1 MGLALIT
8 EATGA
13 LLVGWRHR
21 TPPLGED
28 VGCLPDWVL
37 EAWAKKWTQPLCS
50 KESAWKRKR
59 ERERK
64 RKKDRDQ
71 SSGEVGS
78 AALFSKGAFIP
89 WVTHFQK
96 WKIQSHAESA
106 QHYISLTFIGT
117 RMFSAYLFIYKGL
130 CVMYIIFWPCG
141 LPTFY
146 DSFLIK
152 VGQPENLFSL
162 KVFFFIHPIY

>member
-1 MGLALIT
+1 M
-8 EATGA
+8 EASGA
-13 LLVGWRHR
+13 LSMGWRR
-21 TPPLGED
+21 RVPSWLGED
-28 VGCLPDWVL
+28 TERLLDWVL
-37 EAWAKKWTQPLCS
+37 EAWAKKWTQRASVLQGIS
-50 KESAWKRKR
+50 LKR
-59 ERERK
+59 ERERE
-64 RKKDRDQ
+64 RERERP
-71 SSGEVGS
+71 GETKLWWSWVCS
-78 AALFSKGAFIP
+78 FIFRRSFYILSY
-89 WVTHFQK
+89 THFQK

-106 QHYISLTFIGT
+106 QHYISLTFMGT

-162 KVFFFIHPIY
+162 KVFLFIHPIY